1 MQYDYEQMSTFLS
14 LYNEVEYKIKQISI
28 RYNEQREENQK
39 LKKNV
44 DQLKLENADLTK
56 RTEELNEKL
65 KLVTITKTI
74 LKKEDKKDIKKKIN
88 DLVREIDDC
97 IGLLNSE

>member
-1 MQYDYEQMSTFLS
+1 MSTFLS
-14 LYNEVEYKIKQISI
+14 LYNEIEYKIKQISV
-28 RYNEQREENQK
+28 RYNEQKEENEE
-39 LKKNV
+39 LKKTVNLLTQQV
-44 DQLKLENADLTK
+44 DELTK
-56 RTEELNEKL
+56 RTEELDEKL